1 MPVGRTTQ
9 GLRDPPVERSPFSGV
24 IEQTLFN
31 DHPTLQITMNA
42 LADGP
47 EDFKAQWHGFGLQLL

>member
-47 EDFKAQWHGFGLQLL
+47 EDFKPQCHGFGLQLL